1 MTKNIKLGL
10 RENWKQFSLLVIIN
24 AFVGG
29 MIGMERSIFPQFA
42 ELEFGVAS
50 KTAILSFITAFG
62 ITKAIAN
69 YYTGRLANTFGR
81 KNLLLFGWLIA
92 IPIPFILIYAP
103 NWSLVIFA
111 NVLLGISQGLTWSST
126 IVMKI
131 DLVGEKDRG
140 FAMGLNEF
148 AGYFAVG
155 VVAFLTGFIA
165 NNFGITPYPFY
176 IGIFISVV
184 GFILTAIWVKDTRAF
199 VHKESETDS
208 TVHLDNIF
216 IETTFKNKTLSS
228 VTQAGLVNNLNDGMI
243 WGLLPIVLLSL
254 NYNNENIGII
264 TAIYPTVWGIGQLFT
279 GKMSDHYSKKAMLFW
294 GMLLQGLAIL
304 LIPFSSSFYALAA
317 ISTILGLGTALVY
330 PTFLSTIAQAT
341 SPKQRAE
348 SIGTF
353 RLWRDLGYAFG
364 AIISGITADL
374 FGVEY
379 AIFLIGG
386 LTIAS
391 SLIIKIRM
399 PEPIK
404 ATKECIEVDE
414 LKQAIKANKKVQIID
429 VRSKEEYEQAH
440 IPNALN
446 ISLQELKNQLSQ
458 LDKNVQFITVCGKGG
473 GRSAEGAKL
482 LNEYGFNAIW
492 LCGGTHKWLN
502 INQ

>member
-1 MTKNIKLGL
+1 MAKNIKLGL
-10 RENWKQFSLLVIIN
+10 KENWKQFSILIIVN

-29 MIGMERSIFPQFA
+29 MIGMERTIFPQFA

-69 YYTGRLANTFGR
+69 YFTGRLANSFGR
-81 KNLLLFGWLIA
+81 KNLLLFGWLLA
-92 IPIPFILIYAP
+92 IPVPFILIYAP
-103 NWSLVIFA
+103 SWAWVIFA
-111 NVLLGISQGLTWSST
+111 NALLGVSQGLTWSST

-155 VVAFLTGFIA
+155 IVTFLTGYVA
-165 NNFGITPYPFY
+165 NTYGITPYPFY
-176 IGIFISVV
+176 IGIFIAIT
-184 GFILTAIWVKDTRAF
+184 GFILTAVWVKDTREF
-199 VHKESETDS
+199 VQKEASTDN
-208 TVHLDNIF
+208 TAPLANVFL
-216 IETTFKNKTLSS
+216 ETTFTNKTLSA

-243 WGLLPIVLLSL
+243 WGLLPIALFSL
-254 NYNNENIGII
+254 NFDQATIGII

-279 GKMSDHYSKKAMLFW
+279 GKMSDHYAKKALLFW
-294 GMLLQGLAIL
+294 GMLLQGIAIL
-304 LIPFSSSFYALAA
+304 LIPFTSEFYGLIA
-317 ISTILGLGTALVY
+317 ISTLLGLGTALVY

-364 AIISGITADL
+364 AIISGVTADL
-374 FGVEY
+374 FGIEY

-386 LTIAS
+386 LTISS
-391 SLIIKIRM
+391 SLIIQFRM
-399 PEPIK
+399 PNPQK
-404 ATKECIEVDE
+404 ATRACIEVE
-414 LKQAIKANKKVQIID
+414 AVKQAILANEKIQIID
-429 VRSKEEYEQAH
+429 LRSKEEFEQAH

-446 ISLQELKNQLSQ
+446 ISLEDLKDHISQ
-458 LDKNVQFITVCGKGG
+458 LDNTFQ
-473 GRSAEGAKL
+473 
-482 LNEYGFNAIW
+482 
-492 LCGGTHKWLN
+492 
-502 INQ
+502 